1 MHIESPESVV
11 IPPARSVLLP
21 VVATLITGY
30 TVKAIQRKIACGAV
44 GREAVEARA
53 R

>member
-11 IPPARSVLLP
+11 IPPVRSVLLP
-21 VVATLITGY
+21 VATLITGY
-30 TVKAIQRKIACGAV
+30 TVKALQCKIACGAV
-44 GREAVEARA
+44 GRKAVEACA